1 MKYIITEKQFKKIS
15 DLVLKEQTTTPSTI
29 QPNSGM
35 TINGISY
42 KLPKIN
48 TQQELDKF
56 TAPVSQ
62 EELVN
67 IVGKGRLF
75 NYPIKG
81 MGGRLLQSLPE
92 FLRVHAITGIPTPMD
107 IPTLK
112 ARIDALLKNPSMKN
126 YFINSPYLL
135 GMLLNP
141 TGGFAGDS
149 KNILNYYQNLLKQ
162 RLS

>member
-1 MKYIITEKQFKKIS
+1 MKYIITERQFKKIS
-15 DLVLKEQTTTPSTI
+15 DLVLKEQGVPQTTPL
-29 QPNSGM
+29 PLSGV

-42 KLPKIN
+42 KLPKIK
-48 TQQELDKF
+48 TQQDLDAF
-56 TAPVSQ
+56 TAQLSQ
-62 EELVN
+62 DELVN
-67 IVGKGRLF
+67 IIGKGRMF

-92 FLRVHAITGIPTPMD
+92 LLRLHAITGVSTPMD

-112 ARIDALLKNPSMKN
+112 SRIDALLKNPSMKN
-126 YFINSPYLL
+126 YFINSPYVL

-149 KNILNYYQNLLKQ
+149 KNIVNYYQNLLKQ